1 MISIAILQICKIIAV
16 KLLPDSISGEK
27 LFWGAC
33 PQIPFEKHALY
44 TECALYTIYIY
55 IYIYIYAGCRPMLFQ
70 PPILKCMCM
79 VILNYISMVM
89 LIINSIAKHG
99 NAHDM

>member
-1 MISIAILQICKIIAV
+1 
-16 KLLPDSISGEK
+16 
-27 LFWGAC
+27 
-33 PQIPFEKHALY
+33 
-44 TECALYTIYIY
+44 
-55 IYIYIYAGCRPMLFQ
+55 MLFQ